1 NNVWSKTVCINIL
14 VSLQETVPRVTGG
27 HEATPYSHPYMVSLQ
42 KRLLWFRLHI
52 CGGSIISK
60 NRILTAAHCV
70 SDSFVMKWLPLDAIA
85 GIHNN
90 YYFGRQAQI
99 RTIFKKYPHPDYN
112 GYSILIQNCCKR
124 NDNRNVFFI
133 FTGRA
138 RPIRAKMLKRALL
151 LLKCVKIETFFCRG
165 IGSHD
170 IAVLYTFSPF
180 KFTRE
185 LQPISLP
192 NDLKL
197 DQQLLTISGWGLLS
211 TSMFMLDF
219 PEKLQEIEVTYL
231 PYEDCYEAIEGVKDE
246 DEINP
251 LNAETHICT
260 GPITG
265 GVAACSGDSGGPLVL
280 HIVKDSNATKEN
292 DSNEGVT
299 VEDYYNS
306 TVVLLGIVSWGLTPC
321 GEEGAPTIHTKVS
334 SYLDFI
340 NQHLRK

>member
-1 NNVWSKTVCINIL
+1 MGLNAILYFLLCISSF
-14 VSLQETVPRVTGG
+14 SLTASLEEIMPKVTGG

-42 KRLLWFRLHI
+42 KRFLWFRLHI

-70 SDSFVMKWLPLDAIA
+70 SDSFLMKWLPLDAIA

-90 YYFGRQAQI
+90 YFFGPQAQI

-112 GYSILIQNCCKR
+112 G
-124 NDNRNVFFI
+124 
-133 FTGRA
+133 
-138 RPIRAKMLKRALL
+138 
-151 LLKCVKIETFFCRG
+151 G

-170 IAVLYTFSPF
+170 IAVLYTFTPF

-192 NDLKL
+192 NDLEL
-197 DQQLLTISGWGLLS
+197 EQQLLTISGWGLLS
-211 TSMFMLDF
+211 TSILMLDF
-219 PEKLQEIEVTYL
+219 PDKLQEIEVTYL
-231 PYEDCYEAIEGVKDE
+231 PYEDCYEAIEGVKE
-246 DEINP
+246 KDEINP
-251 LNAETHICT
+251 LDEETHICT

-280 HIVKDSNATKEN
+280 HIVKDSNTTKY
-292 DSNEGVT
+292 DSNEGVI
-299 VEDYYNS
+299 VEDYNNS
-306 TVVLLGIVSWGLTPC
+306 TVVLLGIVSWGMTPC
-321 GEEGAPTIHTKVS
+321 GEEGAPTIHTKVA

-340 NQHLRK
+340 NKHIVK